1 MAWFKADDRIM
12 EHGKFIAARAKGGHA
27 VIGVWFHAGTWA
39 NGQMTDGF
47 IPRSWA
53 TLNGAEAEAALL
65 VEVGLWDEDASRDG
79 WQMHDYADY
88 QPLRADL
95 EAKSEQKRSSGQA
108 GGKQS
113 ASKRQANAKQ
123 NGSKREAHSKP
134 VPVPEPEPVTR
145 PKGLVRAHTSQ
156 ISSKQERNIKRLGLE
171 PTGGSAA

>member
-12 EHGKFIAARAKGGHA
+12 EHHKFVSARAKGGHR
-27 VIGVWFHAGTWA
+27 VIGAWFHAGTWA

-53 TLNGAEAEAALL
+53 TLNNALNEAEIL

-88 QPLRADL
+88 QPLKADL

-108 GGKQS
+108 GGKQT
-113 ASKRQANAKQ
+113 ASRRAAK
-123 NGSKREAHSKP
+123 SKP
-134 VPVPEPEPVTR
+134 VPVPEPEPTHLKVSSTR
-145 PKGLVRAHTSQ
+145 TTR

-171 PTGGSAA
+171 PTGGNAA

>member
-12 EHGKFIAARAKGGHA
+12 EHHKFVSARAKGGHR
-27 VIGVWFHAGTWA
+27 VIGAWFHAGTWA

-53 TLNGAEAEAALL
+53 TLNNALNEAEIL

-88 QPLRADL
+88 QPLKADL

-108 GGKQS
+108 GGKQT
-113 ASKRQANAKQ
+113 ASRRAAK
-123 NGSKREAHSKP
+123 SKP
-134 VPVPEPEPVTR
+134 VPVPEPVTR
-145 PKGLVRAHTSQ
+145 PKGLVRAHKSK
-156 ISSKQERNIKRLGLE
+156 ISPKQERNIKRLGLE

>member
-27 VIGVWFHAGTWA
+27 AIGVWFHAGTWA

-53 TLNGAEAEAALL
+53 TLNGCEKEASLL

-79 WQMHDYADY
+79 WQMHDYAEY
-88 QPLRADL
+88 QPLRSDL
-95 EAKSEQKRSSGQA
+95 EAKSEQKRSAGQA

-113 ASKRQANAKQ
+113 ASRRQAERKH
-123 NGSKREAHSKP
+123 NGSERQAHSKP
-134 VPVPEPEPVTR
+134 VPVPEPEPEPRVTALRVTR
-145 PKGLVRAHTSQ
+145 AQ
-156 ISSKQERNIKRLGLE
+156 DIQDLE
-171 PTGGSAA
+171 DLLND

>member
-12 EHGKFIAARAKGGHA
+12 EHHKFIAARAKGGHRA
-27 VIGVWFHAGTWA
+27 IGVWFHAGTWA

-53 TLNGAEAEAALL
+53 SLNNALNEAEIL

-88 QPLRADL
+88 QPSRADL
-95 EAKSEQKRSSGQA
+95 EAKSQQKRSSGQA
-108 GGKQS
+108 GGKQT
-113 ASKRQANAKQ
+113 ASRRAAK
-123 NGSKREAHSKP
+123 SKP
-134 VPVPEPEPVTR
+134 VPVPEPVTR

-156 ISSKQERNIKRLGLE
+156 ISPKQERNIKRLGLE
-171 PTGGSAA
+171 PTGGNAA

>member
-12 EHGKFIAARAKGGHA
+12 EHHKFVSARAKGGHR

-53 TLNGAEAEAALL
+53 TLNNAVNEAEIL

-88 QPLRADL
+88 QPLKAEL
-95 EAKSEQKRSSGQA
+95 AAKSEQKRSSGQA
-108 GGKQS
+108 GGKQT
-113 ASKRQANAKQ
+113 ASRRAAK
-123 NGSKREAHSKP
+123 SKP
-134 VPVPEPEPVTR
+134 VPEPVPEPEPRVTALR
-145 PKGLVRAHTSQ
+145 VASA
-156 ISSKQERNIKRLGLE
+156 QEIQDLE
-171 PTGGSAA
+171 DLLND

>member
-12 EHGKFIAARAKGGHA
+12 EHHKFVSARAKGGHR
-27 VIGVWFHAGTWA
+27 VIGAWFHAGTWA

-53 TLNGAEAEAALL
+53 TLNNALNEAEIL

-88 QPLRADL
+88 QPLKADL
-95 EAKSEQKRSSGQA
+95 EAKSQQKRSSGQA

-123 NGSKREAHSKP
+123 KRSKREAESKP
-134 VPVPEPEPVTR
+134 EAVPEPETETHTTA
-145 PKGLVRAHTSQ
+145 LRAVV
-156 ISSKQERNIKRLGLE
+156 
-171 PTGGSAA
+171 SASALQPEDV

>member
-12 EHGKFIAARAKGGHA
+12 EHHKFVSARARGGHA

-53 TLNGAEAEAALL
+53 LLNGAEAEAALL

-88 QPLRADL
+88 QPLRAEL

-108 GGKQS
+108 GGKQN
-113 ASKRQANAKQ
+113 ASRRQAERKQ
-123 NGSKREAHSKP
+123 NGSKAQAESKPVP
-134 VPVPEPEPVTR
+134 VPVPEPEPRLAALSVTR
-145 PKGLVRAHTSQ
+145 TRKIRELEGLT
-156 ISSKQERNIKRLGLE
+156 ND
-171 PTGGSAA
+171 

>member
-12 EHGKFIAARAKGGHA
+12 EHGKFIAARAKGGHS

-53 TLNGAEAEAALL
+53 MLNGCESEAAIL

-88 QPLRADL
+88 QPLKADL
-95 EAKSEQKRSSGQA
+95 EAKAQQKRSAGQA

-113 ASKRQANAKQ
+113 ASRRAAE
-123 NGSKREAHSKP
+123 RKP
-134 VPVPEPEPVTR
+134 VPVPEPEPTHLKVSSTR
-145 PKGLVRAHTSQ
+145 TTS

>member
-27 VIGVWFHAGTWA
+27 AIGVWFHAGTWA

-53 TLNGAEAEAALL
+53 TLNGAEKEAVLL

-113 ASKRQANAKQ
+113 ASKRQAERKQ
-123 NGSKREAHSKP
+123 NGSKRQAHSKP
-134 VPVPEPEPVTR
+134 VPVPEPEPEPRVTALR
-145 PKGLVRAHTSQ
+145 VAHA
-156 ISSKQERNIKRLGLE
+156 QEIQDLE
-171 PTGGSAA
+171 DLLND